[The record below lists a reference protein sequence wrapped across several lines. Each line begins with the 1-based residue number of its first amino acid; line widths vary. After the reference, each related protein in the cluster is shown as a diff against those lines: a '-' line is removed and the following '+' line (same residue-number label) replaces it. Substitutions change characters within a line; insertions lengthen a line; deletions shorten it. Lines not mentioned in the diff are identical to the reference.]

1 MKVNFEELKELDV
14 PNMNGGTGIV
24 KAKMFMNKDYKIIK
38 SVLAP
43 NTSMGKHT
51 QKNNEFM
58 YVISG
63 EAKIIID
70 GVEEI
75 IKKDEVHYCPLG
87 STHEI
92 LNNGTDDLVLLDITV
107 EK

>member
-1 MKVNFEELKELDV
+1 
-14 PNMNGGTGIV
+14 MNGVAGIV
-24 KAKMFMNKDYKIIK
+24 NVIMFMKNNYNIIK